1 MMERGFSRKDF
12 LKAGCAG
19 IAGAALFG
27 AAGCGEGQQSEG
39 AGAAGL
45 TSRKDIR
52 IVMVTHGSASDP
64 FWSVVQ
70 NGLNQASKDMG
81 VDVEYRAPESLD
93 VVDIQSNMEAAI
105 ASEPDGIAMTVVDPN
120 ALSDLAREATG
131 QGIPIVVLN
140 TGQEVWEKV
149 GAITYVGQTE
159 YDAGVEAGKRMAEE
173 GVKSALCINQ
183 EQGNVALE
191 QRCDGFADGLG
202 GNVKELAVQ
211 GTDPT
216 AARNAIKTELTNNS
230 DVDGML
236 TLGPQG
242 ALPALQ
248 ALKTTG
254 KGQELKFATFDLAPE
269 VLTAV
274 RDGDLLFAIDQQ
286 QFLQGYLPI
295 TFLTAYVQYGVSPV
309 NEVATGPRFVT
320 QQEANDV
327 IELTKQGIR

>member
-1 MMERGFSRKDF
+1 MTEKGLSRRDF
-12 LKAGCAG
+12 LKAGGVG
-19 IAGAALFG
+19 IVGATLFG
-27 AAGCGEGQQSEG
+27 AAGCGGGQESEG

-45 TSRKDIR
+45 TSREDMR

-64 FWSVVQ
+64 FWSVVK
-70 NGLNQASKDMG
+70 NGLDQASKDMG
-81 VDVEYRAPESLD
+81 VEVEYRSPESFD
-93 VVDIQSNMEAAI
+93 VVDIQRNMEAAI

-120 ALSDLAREATG
+120 ALSDLAREATN
-131 QGIPIVVLN
+131 QGIPVVVLN

-159 YDAGVEAGKRMAEE
+159 YDAGVEAGKRMAED
-173 GVKSALCINQ
+173 GITSALCINQ

-191 QRCDGFADGLG
+191 QRCSGFADGLG

-216 AARNAIKTELTNNS
+216 AARNAIQAEINNNT

-248 ALKTTG
+248 ALEASG
-254 KGQELKFATFDLAPE
+254 KGQELRLATFDLGTE
-269 VLTAV
+269 VLKAV
-274 RDGDLLFAIDQQ
+274 SDGKVLFAIDQQ

-295 TFLTAYVQYGVSPV
+295 TYLTTFIQYGVSPV
-309 NEVATGPRFVT
+309 GEVATGPRFVT

>member
-1 MMERGFSRKDF
+1 MIERGISRKSF
-12 LKAGCAG
+12 LRAGG
-19 IAGAALFG
+19 LGFAGAALFG
-27 AAGCGEGQQSEG
+27 AAACGSEEQTG
-39 AGAAGL
+39 AGAKGL

-52 IVMVTHGSASDP
+52 LVMVTHGAASDP

-81 VDVEYRAPESLD
+81 VEVEYRAPESLD
-93 VVDIQSNMEAAI
+93 VVELQRNMEAAI
-105 ASEPDGIAMTVVDPN
+105 ASEPDGIAMSVVDPN
-120 ALSDLAREATG
+120 ALSGLAREATG
-131 QGIPIVVLN
+131 QGIPVVVLN

-159 YDAGVEAGKRMAEE
+159 YDAGVEAGKRMAEA

-191 QRCDGFADGLG
+191 QRCEGFAEGLG
-202 GNVKELAVQ
+202 GDVKELAVQ

-216 AARNAIKTELTNNS
+216 AAQNAIKTELNNNS

-242 ALPALQ
+242 AIPALQ
-248 ALKTTG
+248 ALKSTG
-254 KGQELKFATFDLAPE
+254 KGQELEFATFDLAPE
-269 VLTAV
+269 VLQAV

-295 TFLTAYVQYGVSPV
+295 TFLTTYVQYGVAPV
-309 NEVATGPRFVT
+309 SEVATGPRFVT
-320 QQEANDV
+320 RQEANDV
-327 IELTKQGIR
+327 IDLTKQGIR

>member
-1 MMERGFSRKDF
+1 
-12 LKAGCAG
+12 
-19 IAGAALFG
+19 
-27 AAGCGEGQQSEG
+27 
-39 AGAAGL
+39 
-45 TSRKDIR
+45 
-52 IVMVTHGSASDP
+52 
-64 FWSVVQ
+64 
-70 NGLNQASKDMG
+70 
-81 VDVEYRAPESLD
+81 
-93 VVDIQSNMEAAI
+93 
-105 ASEPDGIAMTVVDPN
+105 MTVVDPN

-269 VLTAV
+269 VLKAV

>member
-12 LKAGCAG
+12 LKTGCAG

-27 AAGCGEGQQSEG
+27 AAGCGGGQQNEG

-93 VVDIQSNMEAAI
+93 VVDIQRNMEAAI
-105 ASEPDGIAMTVVDPN
+105 ASEPDGIAMTVVDPS

-269 VLTAV
+269 VLKAV
-274 RDGDLLFAIDQQ
+274 LDGDLLFAIDQQ